1 MPFKFRLERVLT
13 IRRQALEDARLAVLA
28 AENEVKKAHEL
39 VERLVQEL
47 KDMHNEMMANNY
59 AMAQDYLRVIKQ
71 LDKRLEQ
78 AKKDLRARR
87 EELVQRKLEL
97 IEAHKKLEAL
107 EKLKERQAEE
117 YKIEADRV
125 EQIQTDERVTMKFA
139 HEMLKEAEERV
150 ETEYD
155 AVYTG

>member
-139 HEMLKEAEERV
+139 HEMLKEAEEHV
-150 ETEYD
+150 ETEDD
-155 AVYTG
+155 AVYAG

>member
-1 MPFKFRLERVLT
+1 MAFKFRLERVLT

-39 VERLVQEL
+39 VERLTQEL
-47 KDMHNEMMANNY
+47 RETHNEMIADNY
-59 AMAQDYLRVIKQ
+59 AMAQDYMRVIKQ

-78 AKKDLRARR
+78 SKKDLRARR

-97 IEAHKKLEAL
+97 IEAQKKLEAL

-117 YKIEADRV
+117 YKIEMDRL
-125 EQIQTDERVTMKFA
+125 EQIATDEKVTMKFA
-139 HEMLKEAEERV
+139 HEMLREAEEQENEV
-150 ETEYD
+150 
-155 AVYTG
+155 VPF